1 MEHADF
7 VREIRTQSEALRAA
21 AVAAG
26 PDAPTPTCPGWDV
39 RRLVDH
45 IARVHAWVAENV
57 ATGDPE
63 NPRPAPTPPGEWST
77 LLGWWDD
84 YRGRMLDTLAA
95 SDPTAPAWVFSPVAT
110 PEVGF
115 WARRQAHEAAI
126 HRLDAEHAL
135 AVAEGGPRSEPD
147 VAFPAEFAADG
158 VDELLVRILP
168 SHVTTWAQSR
178 LRGSVLFHA
187 VDVGRAWLVRL
198 EPEQFPQTTHHF
210 EGLDADASVVG
221 NADAVY
227 RAAWGRPHHAVT
239 RGDEALLLA
248 ARGR

>member
-7 VREIRTQSEALRAA
+7 VTEIRTQSEALRAA

-26 PDAPTPTCPGWDV
+26 PDVETPTCPDWTV
-39 RRLVDH
+39 RQLVDH
-45 IARVHAWVAENV
+45 VARVHAWVAENI

-63 NPRPAPTPPGEWST
+63 NPRPAPAPPAEWGA

-84 YRGRMLDTLAA
+84 HRDRMLDVLAA
-95 SDPTAPAWVFSPVAT
+95 TDPAAPAWVFSPVAP

-115 WARRQAHEAAI
+115 WSRRAAHETAI

-135 AVAEGGPRSEPD
+135 AMAEGGPRAEPQ
-147 VAFPAEFAADG
+147 VAFAPEFAADG
-158 VDELLVRILP
+158 VDELLVRVLP
-168 SHVTTWAQSR
+168 SHVTTWARSP

-210 EGLDADASVVG
+210 EGLDAEAGVVG

-239 RGDEALLLA
+239 SGDPALLEA